1 MAILIHQTTRV
12 LIQGITGNV
21 GSFQAKVMKDYGTQ
35 IVAGVTPG
43 KGGSTVHG
51 IPVYDFVAEA
61 VAEHPIDAA
70 FGFVPGRFA
79 KDAAFEVLEAG
90 IPFLVITTEG
100 VPSRDMLQIIHFA
113 AQKGARVLGPDTAG
127 LISPGKCKLGVHPNR
142 MFIEGNVGV
151 LSKSGALSYEV
162 CKNLT
167 ESGIGQSTVVGIG
180 GGPFWGMTQPAVL
193 EMFQND
199 PETKAVVLLGEVGG
213 TMEIEAAEYIKNHMT
228 KPVVALIVGRSAP
241 EGAQMGHA
249 GAIIEG
255 KEGTAA
261 SKIKA
266 LQDAGARIAYRPAEI
281 PKIIQSLGVL
291 P

>member
-1 MAILIHQTTRV
+1 
-12 LIQGITGNV
+12 V

-35 IVAGVTPG
+35 IVAGITPG
-43 KGGSTVHG
+43 KGGASVHG
-51 IPVYDFVAEA
+51 IPVYDFVTEA
-61 VAEHPIDAA
+61 LAEHKIDAA
-70 FGFVPGRFA
+70 FGFVPGQFA

-100 VPSRDMLQIIHFA
+100 VPSRDMLQIIHYA

-142 MFIEGNVGV
+142 MFCEGNVGV

-167 ESGIGQSTVVGIG
+167 ENEIGQSTVVGIG
-180 GGPFWGMTQPAVL
+180 GGPFWGMTQTTVL
-193 EMFQND
+193 KLFQED
-199 PETKAVVLLGEVGG
+199 PETKVVVMLGEVGG
-213 TMEIEAAEYIKNHMT
+213 TMELEAAEYIQNRMT

-241 EGAQMGHA
+241 VGAQMGHA

-255 KEGTAA
+255 NEGTAA
-261 SKIKA
+261 NKIKA
-266 LQDAGARIAYRPAEI
+266 LEQAGVKIAYRPAEI
-281 PKIIQSLGVL
+281 PKIIRSLGVL
-291 P
+291 